1 MVALKRVASVNDDSL
16 PENCDPNFE
25 FRYVDISA
33 VGDGRLVAEPET
45 LVFSAAPSR
54 ARRLTRSGDILVST
68 VRTYLRAVC
77 PVDERLSDVVA
88 STGFAVVRA
97 RNIHPKYLSWV
108 LRSSMFE
115 EVVNRSTGVSY
126 PAINPSDLISIQ
138 IPCPPANKQEAI
150 ADFLDAETA
159 RMDSILSPRNS
170 QLLIMDE
177 RDRSLID
184 AAFQVIE
191 ATTRLGRFVTVQTG
205 LTVDAARSESD
216 DDVEAPYL
224 RVANVQHGRLDLRT
238 VTRVR
243 VPRSLAERSTLRPGD
258 VLMTEGG
265 DIDKL
270 GRGTVWDG
278 AIPGCLHQNHVFAVR
293 AAGGLNPKFLA
304 HFTRTSSARA
314 HFESTGVHSTNLAS
328 TSASKVKDLPFPVVS
343 SAFQERMVDGLE
355 TCLARSASVARK
367 IRESIT
373 LLTERKQ
380 ALITAAVTGKLDMAR
395 NIAEEAS

>member
-77 PVDERLSDVVA
+77 PV
-88 STGFAVVRA
+88 
-97 RNIHPKYLSWV
+97 
-108 LRSSMFE
+108 
-115 EVVNRSTGVSY
+115 
-126 PAINPSDLISIQ
+126 
-138 IPCPPANKQEAI
+138 
-150 ADFLDAETA
+150 
-159 RMDSILSPRNS
+159 
-170 QLLIMDE
+170 
-177 RDRSLID
+177 
-184 AAFQVIE
+184 
-191 ATTRLGRFVTVQTG
+191 
-205 LTVDAARSESD
+205 D